1 MARYSRSSFM
11 LLICMHLSP
20 YLPSQDHYQNQNH
33 QGKGND
39 PFSPSPV
46 LQLTCSRLMV
56 GGFFSFLCFIWGG
69 VGKDSPYAH
78 MAAAAVGE
86 TVACVVRV
94 PTENV
99 KQKMQVGVYKTV
111 KSGVSGIME
120 TQGYV
125 SHTCRISV
133 NIHYSAL

>member
-1 MARYSRSSFM
+1 M
-11 LLICMHLSP
+11 LTFDGWGFL
-20 YLPSQDHYQNQNH
+20 
-33 QGKGND
+33 
-39 PFSPSPV
+39 
-46 LQLTCSRLMV
+46 
-56 GGFFSFLCFIWGG
+56 FFSLFYLGG

>member
-1 MARYSRSSFM
+1 
-11 LLICMHLSP
+11 
-20 YLPSQDHYQNQNH
+20 
-33 QGKGND
+33 
-39 PFSPSPV
+39 
-46 LQLTCSRLMV
+46 
-56 GGFFSFLCFIWGG
+56 
-69 VGKDSPYAH
+69 

-111 KSGVSGIME
+111 KSGVRGIME

-125 SHTCRISV
+125 PYTCRIRVVYVPHTCRISV
-133 NIHYSAL
+133 NIQYGAL